1 MYIYMNGCDAHVVL
15 VYCTQH
21 RHTQTHIDTH
31 RHTQTHT
38 DTHRHTQT
46 HTDTHTITLSLILF
60 H

>member
-31 RHTQTHT
+31 RHTHY
-38 DTHRHTQT
+38 HSLSHS
-46 HTDTHTITLSLILF
+46 LSLIQTPTHAFLVY
-60 H
+60 